1 IQVEWRHPLDVMD
14 EPLSARTYVQTTRIV
29 REAVSNIIKHSLA
42 THVTISCEVGDHD
55 FQIVIQDNGKGIP
68 LELDGRLDRGHG
80 MASMKHR
87 AKQLNGQCL
96 VESGPGFGT
105 VIRMT
110 LPLEIDAVASALAA
124 TAAGAQNAAVAASIP
139 LRGDP
144 SSTY

>member
-1 IQVEWRHPLDVMD
+1 VVIQ
-14 EPLSARTYVQTTRIV
+14 A
-29 REAVSNIIKHSLA
+29 
-42 THVTISCEVGDHD
+42 EVGDHD
-55 FQIVIQDNGKGIP
+55 FQIAIQDNGKGIT

-110 LPLEIDAVASALAA
+110 LPLEIDSVASALTPGHIGA
-124 TAAGAQNAAVAASIP
+124 TSHPGAASMP
-139 LRGDP
+139 NHSRGGSP
-144 SSTY
+144 KHF